1 MYRIGFIDDDRDS
14 YEDYRVRLAR
24 KDIEHLLGEEV
35 YLKLWVKVKRDW
47 QDKGHILLELGFD
60 KSNLM

>member
-35 YLKLWVKVKRDW
+35 YLKLKC
-47 QDKGHILLELGFD
+47 
-60 KSNLM
+60 